1 MNTNTTVS
9 NRCPECNAAA
19 ATSTARL
26 WPMAACSDWSGQA
39 LLTLKTPWDDGTCRI
54 VLSPTEL
61 IEKLAALV
69 PHAVIAAR
77 SRGINQMWQI
87 HRPQSSGEPPFV
99 SCLDA
104 SPTRSKR
111 HTFPGRHTD
120 STR

>member
-1 MNTNTTVS
+1 MRSHAGPFLRSFVLVPKLHRTPV
-9 NRCPECNAAA
+9 
-19 ATSTARL
+19 L
-26 WPMAACSDWSGQA
+26 WLA
-39 LLTLKTPWDDGTCRI
+39 
-54 VLSPTEL
+54 LSPTEL